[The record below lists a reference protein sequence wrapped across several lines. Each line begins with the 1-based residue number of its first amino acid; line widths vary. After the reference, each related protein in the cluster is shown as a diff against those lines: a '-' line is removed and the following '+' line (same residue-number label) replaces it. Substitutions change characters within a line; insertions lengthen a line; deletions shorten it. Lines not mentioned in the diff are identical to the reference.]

1 VIILGLIVVFL
12 LPLMGIPAITA
23 QAVGP
28 LPAVSGLASNKIN
41 QDTLI
46 YDRHGTLLADIGKYG
61 DHRIVVPLNYISPWV
76 VKATLATEDRTF
88 YSNSGIDLG
97 GIVRAAIANYQH
109 HQVKQGGSTI
119 SQQLVKQVYIGTNA
133 PADVQR
139 KLKEAILAIELNRE
153 YSKNQILEMYLNT
166 IFYGSQT
173 YGIEAAARSYFQSNA
188 HDLTLAQAA
197 MLAGLPQAPTQ
208 YNPVVNFQSAK
219 QRQAQVLAAMVGEKY
234 ITAAQAEAAY
244 AVKLQVT
251 PPITKFEA
259 PYFVDYV
266 LKTLAKPPYNINNND
281 NNRKGYR
288 VYTSL
293 DLNLQHMAEA
303 VVREQIAQKGDFYN
317 FHDAALVSMDP
328 KTGEVLA
335 MVGGDNYDRPGG
347 QFNLAYDVPRPPG
360 SSFKIF
366 TYTAAIESRKVNML
380 SPVLDDAM
388 VFPTG
393 GDGPGFVSGFAKY
406 IPANYDRRFHGTLP
420 LKMVMGN
427 SLNIPAL
434 KVELRTGIPA
444 VVDMA
449 SRLGLT
455 CLGEPCGSKKPEDYG
470 MSLTLGA
477 YPVRLAD
484 MATAASTLATL
495 GVRHREAPILNIKDG
510 LGKDVFTY
518 DPTKNEY
525 RAVDPGVAFII
536 ASIMSDDRN
545 RCMSFGCHGD
555 LTLAGRH
562 VAAKT
567 GTTNDF
573 KDNWTVGFTPSLA
586 TAVWVGNPD
595 NKPLSHNST
604 GIVGAAPIWHKF
616 MTQALGATPD
626 EWYPVPAG
634 LHQIGQDFFLPGTEN
649 LPKTLAQPWPQ
660 CKLPANYNPYSLTY
674 SQITVDGVY
683 CIVNP
688 PPPPPAPAPTPT
700 PSPTPCPPFSP
711 PGQCK
716 PTD

>member
-1 VIILGLIVVFL
+1 
-12 LPLMGIPAITA
+12 
-23 QAVGP
+23 
-28 LPAVSGLASNKIN
+28 
-41 QDTLI
+41 
-46 YDRHGTLLADIGKYG
+46 
-61 DHRIVVPLNYISPWV
+61 
-76 VKATLATEDRTF
+76 
-88 YSNSGIDLG
+88 
-97 GIVRAAIANYQH
+97 
-109 HQVKQGGSTI
+109 
-119 SQQLVKQVYIGTNA
+119 
-133 PADVQR
+133 
-139 KLKEAILAIELNRE
+139 
-153 YSKNQILEMYLNT
+153 
-166 IFYGSQT
+166 
-173 YGIEAAARSYFQSNA
+173 
-188 HDLTLAQAA
+188 
-197 MLAGLPQAPTQ
+197 
-208 YNPVVNFQSAK
+208 
-219 QRQAQVLAAMVGEKY
+219 
-234 ITAAQAEAAY
+234 
-244 AVKLQVT
+244 
-251 PPITKFEA
+251 
-259 PYFVDYV
+259 
-266 LKTLAKPPYNINNND
+266 
-281 NNRKGYR
+281 
-288 VYTSL
+288 
-293 DLNLQHMAEA
+293 
-303 VVREQIAQKGDFYN
+303 
-317 FHDAALVSMDP
+317 
-328 KTGEVLA
+328 
-335 MVGGDNYDRPGG
+335 
-347 QFNLAYDVPRPPG
+347 
-360 SSFKIF
+360 
-366 TYTAAIESRKVNML
+366 ML
-380 SPVLDDAM
+380 SPVLDDPM
-388 VFPTG
+388 VFPIG

-406 IPANYDRRFHGTLP
+406 VPLNYDRRFHGTLP

-518 DPTKNEY
+518 DPAKNEY

-616 MTQALGATPD
+616 MTQALAGKPD
-626 EWYPVPAG
+626 EWYSVPAG
-634 LHQIGQDFFLPGTEN
+634 LHQVGQDFFLPGTEN
-649 LPKTLAQPWPQ
+649 LPRTLAQPWPQ

-688 PPPPPAPAPTPT
+688 PKPPPAPPAPAPTP
-700 PSPTPCPPFSP
+700 SPTVCPPLDP
-711 PGQCK
+711 LCK
-716 PTD
+716 PHD

>member
-1 VIILGLIVVFL
+1 
-12 LPLMGIPAITA
+12 MGIPAITA

-28 LPAVSGLASNKIN
+28 LPAVSGLASNKID

-109 HQVKQGGSTI
+109 HKVKQGGSTI

-188 HDLTLAQAA
+188 HDLSLAQAA

-208 YNPVVNFQSAK
+208 YNPVVNFASAK

-244 AVKLQVT
+244 AVKLQIT

-266 LKTLAKPPYNINNND
+266 LKTLAKPPYNINNSD

-366 TYTAAIESRKVNML
+366 TYTAAIESRRVNME

-388 VFPTG
+388 VFPLG

-406 IPANYDRRFHGTLP
+406 VPVNYDRRFHGTLP

-455 CLGEPCGSKKPEDYG
+455 CLAEGCVEKKPEDYG

-510 LGKDVFTY
+510 LGHDVFTY
-518 DPTKNEY
+518 DPAKNEY
-525 RAVDPGVAFII
+525 RAVDPAVAFII

-616 MTQALGATPD
+616 MTQALSATPD

-634 LHQIGQDFFLPGTEN
+634 LHQIGQDFYLPGTEN

-660 CKLPANYNPYSLTY
+660 CKLPANYNPYTLVY

-688 PPPPPAPAPTPT
+688 PPPPPAPEPTPT

-716 PTD
+716 PTG

>member
-1 VIILGLIVVFL
+1 MPSSSRSRLR
-12 LPLMGIPAITA
+12 
-23 QAVGP
+23 
-28 LPAVSGLASNKIN
+28 SRSS
-41 QDTLI
+41 
-46 YDRHGTLLADIGKYG
+46 RHPT
-61 DHRIVVPLNYISPWV
+61 S
-76 VKATLATEDRTF
+76 
-88 YSNSGIDLG
+88 
-97 GIVRAAIANYQH
+97 
-109 HQVKQGGSTI
+109 STM
-119 SQQLVKQVYIGTNA
+119 SS
-133 PADVQR
+133 R
-139 KLKEAILAIELNRE
+139 
-153 YSKNQILEMYLNT
+153 
-166 IFYGSQT
+166 
-173 YGIEAAARSYFQSNA
+173 
-188 HDLTLAQAA
+188 
-197 MLAGLPQAPTQ
+197 
-208 YNPVVNFQSAK
+208 
-219 QRQAQVLAAMVGEKY
+219 
-234 ITAAQAEAAY
+234 
-244 AVKLQVT
+244 
-251 PPITKFEA
+251 
-259 PYFVDYV
+259 
-266 LKTLAKPPYNINNND
+266 
-281 NNRKGYR
+281 
-288 VYTSL
+288 
-293 DLNLQHMAEA
+293 HMAEQ
-303 VVREQIAQKGDFYN
+303 VVREQIAQKGNYYN
-317 FHDAALVSMDP
+317 FHDAALVSMNP

-335 MVGGDNYDRPGG
+335 MVGGDDYTRPGG

-366 TYTAAIESRKVNML
+366 TYTAAIESRKVNME
-380 SPVLDDAM
+380 SPVLDDAL
-388 VFPTG
+388 VFPIG

-406 IPANYDRRFHGTLP
+406 VPLNYDRRFHGTLP

-518 DPTKNEY
+518 DPAKNEY

-555 LTLAGRH
+555 LTLSGRH

-616 MTQALGATPD
+616 MTQALAGTPD

-634 LHQIGQDFFLPGTEN
+634 LHQVGQDFFLPGTEN

-660 CKLPANYNPYSLTY
+660 CKLPANYNPYTLTY

-688 PPPPPAPAPTPT
+688 PKPPPAPAPTPT
-700 PSPTPCPPFSP
+700 PSPTCQPPVFP

-716 PTD
+716 PQGQN